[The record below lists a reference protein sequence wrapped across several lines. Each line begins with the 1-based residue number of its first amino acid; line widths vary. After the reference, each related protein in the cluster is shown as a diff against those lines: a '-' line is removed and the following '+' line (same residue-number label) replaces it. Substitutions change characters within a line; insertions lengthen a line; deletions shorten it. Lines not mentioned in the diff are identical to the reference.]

1 MLMKK
6 LHWHEGNI
14 VDVIFHNNNISMI
27 HYISTI
33 IWESHHVDM
42 TYIFYESLFDFIEIN
57 FHTQTF
63 PEFIYKER
71 QVG

>member
-1 MLMKK
+1 
-6 LHWHEGNI
+6 
-14 VDVIFHNNNISMI
+14 MI